1 MSRIAAIKA
10 GDKDGFFF
18 QDAVL
23 CAFMWAGKHH
33 MDVTNNSYFADPWL
47 YNCLNDPVQLA
58 IWTGT
63 DNAWGGLEAAP
74 HLGFQDEAV
83 VWGGMLWPNLNTF
96 VGSTLVLIA
105 RSRS

>member
-1 MSRIAAIKA
+1 VPRFVPAHTAGTIAAAAEEGGMTGVAPNVRIAAIKA

-63 DNAWGGLEAAP
+63 DNA
-74 HLGFQDEAV
+74 
-83 VWGGMLWPNLNTF
+83 
-96 VGSTLVLIA
+96 VG
-105 RSRS
+105 RP